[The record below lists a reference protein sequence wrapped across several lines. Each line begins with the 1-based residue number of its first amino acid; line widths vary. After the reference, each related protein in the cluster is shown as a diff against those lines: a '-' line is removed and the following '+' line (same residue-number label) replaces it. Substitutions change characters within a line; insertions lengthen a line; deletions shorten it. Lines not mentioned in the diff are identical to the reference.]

1 MSQHLPYIKSQ
12 LENCEEIDDLFEL
25 KKGDIVK
32 YITLVKG
39 SEFFYD
45 GGEYIRMID
54 NAVCI
59 KCGNKIEQVAI
70 SYLTKTGSHLYD
82 SRFFVENVDNECIT
96 SKGIIEYEKIIKSQ
110 QRIIEVLTRKNKE
123 LENR

>member
-1 MSQHLPYIKSQ
+1 MSQDLLYIKTQ

-25 KKGDIVK
+25 KKGDNVK
-32 YITLVKG
+32 YITLVNG

-45 GGEYIRMID
+45 GGEYIRMLD
-54 NAVCI
+54 NVVCI
-59 KCGNKIEQVAI
+59 KCVNKIEKVII
-70 SYLTKTGSHLYD
+70 SYLTKEGKQLYN
-82 SRFFVENVDNECIT
+82 SRFFVEDNECIT